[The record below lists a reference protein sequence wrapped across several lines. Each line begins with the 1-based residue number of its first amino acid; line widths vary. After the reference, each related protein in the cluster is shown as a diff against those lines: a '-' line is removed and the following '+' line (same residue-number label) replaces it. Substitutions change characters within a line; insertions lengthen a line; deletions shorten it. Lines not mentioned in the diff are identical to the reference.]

1 MDPPLVSDLY
11 DVLHYGNLCPRKS
24 HGKDLVGTNVNST
37 KVIFDADPNRLP
49 DPAEE
54 LLCQERLPAF
64 LLADP
69 VEGIT
74 KCVLKTRLDGIAE
87 QDVGDPT
94 HKKAELSGH
103 PSDPNEGELIQI
115 FIKSLTG

>member
-1 MDPPLVSDLY
+1 M
-11 DVLHYGNLCPRKS
+11 
-24 HGKDLVGTNVNST
+24 GTNVNST